1 MGLAAFQRMRKQ
13 QEDKLKETKKV
24 DKKKENKKHGD
35 K

>member
-24 DKKKENKKHGD
+24 VKVDKKKHGD